1 MEVSDEKGIEYG
13 LIFFAG
19 GAVRL
24 AAVVIMTAVSL
35 WALSTADLLYFL
47 LAAGIIAL
55 GIWSG
60 FWLSDFL
67 DKNPKIPW
75 LAGALTYALGAAL
88 VLAFMIISNEI
99 NIAKALDSNEMFS
112 GLSYSLNRAFRW
124 ILWGNAPAVVLN
136 PLVQVFRRAL
146 KKS

>member
-1 MEVSDEKGIEYG
+1 MKRALKYG
-13 LIFFAG
+13 LILFAG
-19 GAVRL
+19 GAVRFE
-24 AAVVIMTAVSL
+24 AVVIMTAVSL
-35 WALSTADLLYFL
+35 WALSIADLLYFL
-47 LAAGIIAL
+47 LAAGITAL

-67 DKNPKIPW
+67 GKDPKIPW

-88 VLAFMIISNEI
+88 VLAFMIISTEI
-99 NIAKALDSNEMFS
+99 NIAKALDSNEM
-112 GLSYSLNRAFRW
+112 LSYSLNRAFRW

>member
-1 MEVSDEKGIEYG
+1 MKKVLKYG
-13 LIFFAG
+13 LILFAG
-19 GAVRL
+19 AAARL
-24 AAVVIMTAVSL
+24 VAVVIMTAVSL
-35 WALSTADLLYFL
+35 LALSIADLLYFL
-47 LAAGIIAL
+47 LAAGITAL

-112 GLSYSLNRAFRW
+112 GLRYSLNRAFRW

-136 PLVQVFRRAL
+136 PLVQFFRRVL